1 MRVRVI
7 QDPNGV
13 HWHVQRRRF
22 FRWETVRIFYLID
35 VEGSNQTIKDAAIEF
50 AQRLK
55 NPEVI
60 EV

>member
-1 MRVRVI
+1 MKVRVI

-22 FRWETVRIFYLID
+22 FRWETVRIFYPVD
-35 VEGSNQTIKDAAIEF
+35 VDGRGQTIKDAAIEF
-50 AQRLK
+50 AKRIK

-60 EV
+60 EI